1 MTSVNAQQPSSSGA
15 GFAAPNASV
24 SSDNGQTFGARGT
37 STPPGSSTAAPIED
51 PFAQTPPALA
61 KKTKTDW
68 RLVAAILVIGLI
80 LLAILIGIVVF
91 LAVDPDRTRLIRDVV
106 IILFG
111 FIAVVATF
119 VMGVLLAVIS
129 WQLQMLLYLLRNELK
144 PMLLNVNEM
153 VASVRGT
160 TLLVSESVARPTIR
174 LSSLFA
180 GVRGAGGAFK
190 SRMSRKPADPKP

>member
-1 MTSVNAQQPSSSGA
+1 MTSVNAQYPSSSGTDP
-15 GFAAPNASV
+15 AATDTSASTD
-24 SSDNGQTFGARGT
+24 SSRTFGAR
-37 STPPGSSTAAPIED
+37 SASAAPAPEAPVED
-51 PFAQTPPALA
+51 PFAHTAPAKA

-68 RLVAAILVIGLI
+68 RLVAAMVIIGLV

-111 FIAVVATF
+111 FLAVLATF
-119 VMGVLLAVIS
+119 ITGVLLAVIS

-160 TLLVSESVARPTIR
+160 TMLVSESVARPTIR

-180 GVRGAGGAFK
+180 GVRGAGSAVK
-190 SRMSRKPADPKP
+190 ARVSRKRANPTT